1 MGPFPSYRTALS
13 SLHVRV
19 YALLHF
25 VIPSLVFITK
35 RSAYSFL
42 KGNRGA
48 VDLGER
54 GGGEKLGGGEA
65 MVGMFCMI

>member
-1 MGPFPSYRTALS
+1 MGPFPSYWTALS

-19 YALLHF
+19 YALLHI

-35 RSAYSFL
+35 QSAYYFL
-42 KGNRGA
+42 NGKGGA

-54 GGGEKLGGGEA
+54 VGGEKLGGGEA